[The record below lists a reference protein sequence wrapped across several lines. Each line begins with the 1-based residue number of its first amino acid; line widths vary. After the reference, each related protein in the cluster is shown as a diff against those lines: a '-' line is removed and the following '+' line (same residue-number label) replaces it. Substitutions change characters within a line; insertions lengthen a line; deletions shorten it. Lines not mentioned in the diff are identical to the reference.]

1 MCLAHGGLAS
11 WLGLLALEETPGAIC
26 PEVKAEAVSFG
37 VGMAVNLAWVS
48 GPRCAHLQNE
58 D

>member
-1 MCLAHGGLAS
+1 MCLAQGGLAS
-11 WLGLLALEETPGAIC
+11 WLDLLTLEETPVAIC
-26 PEVKAEAVSFG
+26 PEVKAEAVSSG

-48 GPRCAHLQNE
+48 VPQFAHLQNE

>member
-1 MCLAHGGLAS
+1 MCILPTEG
-11 WLGLLALEETPGAIC
+11 WLRGWVCWLEETPVAIC
-26 PEVKAEAVSFG
+26 PEVKAEAVSSG

-48 GPRCAHLQNE
+48 VPQFAHLQNE